1 MVMPTFGS
9 VGCFVLELAPL
20 TPEVAQ
26 FKVVLC
32 FKGIGVSVEDYTV
45 TANDGGDNQ
54 RGVGVLIL
62 GVAGVE
68 GVGDGSSHHGGNP
81 FRLVMYIL

>member
-1 MVMPTFGS
+1 MIVPTFGG
-9 VGCFVLELAPL
+9 VGDFVLELAPL
-20 TPEVAQ
+20 APEVAQ

-32 FKGIGVSVEDYTV
+32 LMGIGVSVEDCVV

-54 RGVGVLIL
+54 HGVGVLVL
-62 GVAGVE
+62 GIAGVE
-68 GVGDGSSHHGGNP
+68 GVGDGSSHHGGCP